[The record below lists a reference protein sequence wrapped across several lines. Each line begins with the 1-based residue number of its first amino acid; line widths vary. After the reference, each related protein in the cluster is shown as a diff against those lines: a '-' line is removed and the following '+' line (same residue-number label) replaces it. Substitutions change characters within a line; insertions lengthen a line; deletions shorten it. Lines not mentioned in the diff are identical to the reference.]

1 MLPERHSLQSLFGFL
16 CVIGLSLTLIFGA
29 TVPGAAQST
38 GEDEISA
45 VTVVQSTDAD
55 GDGYYESLALQISA
69 DTSLDDTDI
78 FGNNPG
84 EPYFEIQ
91 VGPYTYQTG
100 LVERTT
106 DGTFVFQIPTSDI
119 ESLDVGTYDVT
130 VTLIDQDGDSKGW
143 NDDDLSTYSTQVQL
157 EPQPAQQPQDQF
169 EATATRT
176 TVPAGATV
184 SLYASTPPRFS
195 IVDRPRTSSAQL
207 HGSGNVTTFRP
218 DVAGIYRIRA
228 TAVASG
234 QTETI
239 RIEATGERQ
248 LAALQRYAPIIHFHA
263 QERYRPTRIEALVH
277 NAELKRDFGA
287 VVDEQ
292 LTMADLAAY
301 STDYH
306 LELRGS
312 QDEYP
317 AYDDAYP
324 PTVYGSVHDRV
335 SFRGDEYTAY
345 TYWLFY
351 VFDPKTSGVAS
362 LLDHQ
367 SDTET
372 VTILANED
380 GPQWIAASQHYG
392 GERREW
398 EKVPQ
403 TDTHPHIYPALGAHS
418 NYFRNTQKYNGNGL
432 LGQNQFVE
440 QLEHTAEILSDSA
453 YTDET
458 GSQEVW
464 SADSSQGT
472 AYQVAVLTGSER
484 WADFRGELD
493 DKPGITAQIPQAG
506 TQWQS
511 PGQWMETTPL
521 ADEKQIAATLEQ
533 TSVTQA
539 DEELSVTTTISNI
552 GPKPHPIDLT
562 VVAYPEGTSLDHPDA
577 TTVTTDQLR
586 IGTESTKT
594 TTVSS
599 SLPTSQAGTWEVG
612 IVATAYPP
620 SISDATDVL
629 DRSLS
634 VGTVEITEAQ
644 AQPPDDSSESEPT
657 SNESQSPSTP
667 SSPSAEDDSPSVTDS
682 VDSGGPGFALS
693 ASLLAILC
701 LIAIGRAVD
710 LS

>member
-1 MLPERHSLQSLFGFL
+1 MLPERRPLKSIFAFLFVVGL
-16 CVIGLSLTLIFGA
+16 CLTLIAGA
-29 TVPGAAQST
+29 TTPGAAQST
-38 GEDEISA
+38 AEDEISD

-69 DTSLDDTDI
+69 DTSLDDTDA

-84 EPYFEIQ
+84 EPYFEIH
-91 VGPYTYQTG
+91 VGPYTYQTE

-106 DGTFVFQIPTSDI
+106 DGAFIFQIPTSDI

-143 NDDDLSTYSTQVQL
+143 NDDELSTYSTQVQI
-157 EPQPAQQPQDQF
+157 EPQPEQHPQEQF
-169 EATATRT
+169 EASATRT
-176 TVPAGATV
+176 DVPAGATV
-184 SLYASTPPRFS
+184 SLYASTAPRFS
-195 IVDRPRTSSAQL
+195 IVDQPPTSSAQL
-207 HGSGNVTTFRP
+207 HGSGNLTTFRP
-218 DVAGIYRIRA
+218 DVAGTYRIRA
-228 TAVASG
+228 TSVASG

-239 RIEATGERQ
+239 RIHATSENQ

-277 NAELKRDFGA
+277 NAELKQDFGA

-292 LTMADLAAY
+292 LTMADLEAY

-312 QDEYP
+312 QEEYP

-335 SFRGDEYTAY
+335 NFRGDEYTAY

-440 QLEHTAEILSDSA
+440 QLERTAEILSDSA

-464 SADSSQGT
+464 SVDSSRGT
-472 AYQVAVLTGSER
+472 AYQVAVLTGDER
-484 WADFRGELD
+484 WTDFRGELD
-493 DKPGITAQIPQAG
+493 DKPGITAQIPQAR
-506 TQWQS
+506 TRWQD
-511 PGQWMETTPL
+511 PGEWMKERPL
-521 ADEKQIAATLEQ
+521 AVEKQIAATLEQ

-539 DEELSVTTTISNI
+539 DEGLSVATTVSNV

-562 VVAYPEGTSLDHPDA
+562 VVAYPEGTSPDHPDA
-577 TTVTTDQLR
+577 ATVTTDQVR
-586 IGTESTKT
+586 VGTESTKT
-594 TTVSS
+594 TTVSGPF
-599 SLPTSQAGTWEVG
+599 PTSQAGTWEVG

-620 SISDATDVL
+620 SISDSADIL

-634 VGTVEITEAQ
+634 VGTVEVTDTQ
-644 AQPPDDSSESEPT
+644 AQTPDDTSQSEPT

-667 SSPSAEDDSPSVTDS
+667 SSPSTEDDSPSVSDS
-682 VDSGGPGFALS
+682 VDNGGPGLTLS
-693 ASLLAILC
+693 VPLLAILC